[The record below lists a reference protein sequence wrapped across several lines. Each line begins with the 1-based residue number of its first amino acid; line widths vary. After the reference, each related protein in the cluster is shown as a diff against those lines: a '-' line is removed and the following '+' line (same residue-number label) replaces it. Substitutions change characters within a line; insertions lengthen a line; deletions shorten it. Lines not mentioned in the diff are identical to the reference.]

1 MNEEKINI
9 LLVEDDKDDY
19 LLFKTYLSKLPIS
32 YNLDWEQTYDT
43 GIERLKEKSD
53 FHLCFVDYRLGEKNG
68 IDFIKEV
75 KSLNLPQ
82 AIIMLTG
89 QGDEQLG
96 LKAVRAGAEDFYNKT
111 GINSETLNRAIRF
124 TFERTKARN
133 QEQELVIAQ
142 REKRIFST
150 IFQKAPAFISILR
163 GKNHVFE
170 MANPAYF
177 QLIGEHRDVI
187 NKPVT
192 EALPEL
198 KGQGFIEMLDKV
210 YSTGKPHIEN
220 EIKLNLNRSN
230 DGLMEE
236 RYVNFVFQPII
247 EHNGKISGIFV
258 HGLDMTGQVLSRIE
272 LQKSQERLK
281 LAQKAGNIGTFEWLL
296 EKGKVIWTPE
306 LESIYG
312 IPQGSFDGTYEEWKK
327 YVHPN
332 DIADVENVLNKS
344 IKEQSPYSVE
354 FRIIRPNGSEHWIMS
369 KGDILKDEKGKSIRM
384 VGVNIDITERKA
396 LERQKDDFLGIASH
410 ELKTPVTSIKA
421 YGQVLELIFR
431 KKGDIKAAE
440 QLSKMDAQVDKLS
453 NLIGDLLDVTKIQ
466 SGRLQFHEEYFDF
479 NELVDEIIEEMQHTS
494 ENHEIVKKLDKSKSV
509 FGDRDRIGQVLTNLI
524 TNAIKYSPHANKIVV
539 KTKLNK
545 EFVELSVQ
553 DFGVGIPKE
562 KQEKVF
568 EQFFRVSGPKQ
579 DTFPGLGL
587 GLYISSE
594 IIKREGGRIWVE
606 SAEGKG
612 STFCFCLPF
621 NAKKKTRNQKNTLAD
636 EEVKHE

>member
-1 MNEEKINI
+1 MNEEIINI

-32 YNLDWEQTYDT
+32 YTLEWEQTYDT
-43 GIERLKEKSD
+43 GIERLKKKSD
-53 FHLCFVDYRLGEKNG
+53 FHLCFVDFRLGEKNG

-96 LKAVRAGAEDFYNKT
+96 LQAVRAGAEDFYNKT

-124 TFERTKARN
+124 TFERTKARS
-133 QEQELVIAQ
+133 QEHELAIAQ

-150 IFQKAPAFISILR
+150 IFEKAPAFITILR

-170 MANPAYF
+170 MANPSYY
-177 QLIGEHRDVI
+177 QLIGGHRNII
-187 NKPVT
+187 NKPVI
-192 EALPEL
+192 EALPEV
-198 KGQGFIEMLDKV
+198 KDQAFIEMLDKV
-210 YSTGKPHIEN
+210 FATGIPHIEN
-220 EIKLNLNRSN
+220 EMKVMLKRSA
-230 DGLMEE
+230 DGALED
-236 RYVNFVFQPII
+236 RYVNFVYQPII
-247 EHNGKISGIFV
+247 EQNKFISGIFV
-258 HGLDMTGQVLSRIE
+258 HGLDVTEQVVSRIE

-281 LAQKAGNIGTFEWLL
+281 LAQKAGNIGTFEWLFDQD
-296 EKGKVIWTPE
+296 KVIWTPE

-312 IPQGSFDGTYEEWKK
+312 IPQGSYDGTFDAWRKL
-327 YVHPN
+327 VHPE
-332 DIADVENVLNKS
+332 DIDVAETTLKRAV
-344 IKEQSPYSVE
+344 KEQAPFTIE
-354 FRIIRPNGSEHWIMS
+354 FRIIWPDGSVHWILS
-369 KGDILKDEKGKSIRM
+369 KGDILHDKNNKPKRM

-440 QLSKMDAQVDKLS
+440 QLTKMDAQVDKLS

-479 NELVDEIIEEMQHTS
+479 NELVNEILDEMQHTS
-494 ENHEIVKKLDKSKSV
+494 EKHQLIKKLDKTKSV
-509 FGDRDRIGQVLTNLI
+509 FGDRDRIGQVITNLI
-524 TNAIKYSPHANKIVV
+524 SNAIKYSPHADKIVIATKV
-539 KTKLNK
+539 KSQDVT
-545 EFVELSVQ
+545 LSVQ

-562 KQEKVF
+562 KQDKVF

-606 SAEGKG
+606 STEGKG
-612 STFCFCLPF
+612 STFCFSLPF
-621 NAKKKTRNQKNTLAD
+621 KAKKRRNQTNTLAS